1 MSKKLIEMKV
11 VRKMLL
17 LLQRGLSERQ
27 IAQELKISRP
37 SVSRYKERIASSGQS
52 IEELQGLDDSHLAA
66 IAHPKKQKAQE
77 DARSVF
83 IDSRKAYYLAELNR
97 TGVTRLLLW
106 QEYIKTDPLGYGYAK
121 FCELLAEQMLPANA
135 SFHMTYEPG
144 ALMMVDFAGDKI
156 SYIDRTTGVLVE
168 CPVFVCVLPYS
179 GYSYVIALRDERL
192 PNVIKALNASVAY
205 FEGVPLGAKCDNM
218 RSAVIKSCKYEPV
231 FTEVFEQWA
240 LHNNMALFAARP
252 YRPKDKAMV
261 EKEVL
266 LTYQRLYA
274 PLRDREFFSLE
285 QINAAFAEQLTLHH
299 QMHFQQ
305 KTISRL
311 EQFHQLEKEFLHP
324 LPPTPFVIRHKIEA
338 TVKMNYHITL
348 TEDGHQYSVPYKY
361 IGKKVIANYDTDI
374 VEIFYELN
382 RIALHKRSYR
392 KNDYTSSVEHMP
404 ESHQKITEQKGW
416 DADYFLREAAKT
428 GLHTEQYVA
437 AVLKGRSIIQQAFD
451 ACKGILRLGAKYGQD
466 RLEAACKRA
475 LQGDRYNYK
484 TVDNI
489 LKNNLDKLS
498 GETQPELFQLPV
510 HPNVRGA
517 DAYQ

>member
-11 VRKMLL
+11 IRKMLL
-17 LLQRGLSERQ
+17 LWQRGLSERQ

-37 SVSRYKERIASSGQS
+37 SVSRYKERLASSGKS
-52 IEELQGLDDSHLAA
+52 IEELQGLDDTSLSA
-66 IAHPKKQKAQE
+66 IAHPTEQKARE

-83 IDSRKAYYLAELNR
+83 IVSRKAYYLAELNR

-106 QEYIKTDPLGYGYAK
+106 QEYIRADPAGYGYAK
-121 FCELLAEQMLPANA
+121 FCEVLAEQMLPDNA

-144 ALMMVDFAGDKI
+144 ALMMLDFAGDKI
-156 SYIDRTTGVLVE
+156 SYIDRPTGALVE
-168 CPVFVCVLPYS
+168 CPVFVCILPYS
-179 GYSYVIALRDERL
+179 GYSYVIALRDEKI

-218 RSAVIKSCKYEPV
+218 RTAVIKSCKYEPV

-240 LHNNMALFAARP
+240 LHNNIALFAARP

-285 QINAAFAEQLTLHH
+285 QINAAFREQLVLHH
-299 QMHFQQ
+299 QMHFQK

-311 EQFHQLEKEFLHP
+311 EQFLELEKEFLHP

-348 TEDGHQYSVPYKY
+348 TEDGHQYSIPYKY
-361 IGKKVIANYDTDI
+361 IGKKVVANYDTDT

-392 KNDYTSSVEHMP
+392 KNDYTSCIEHMP
-404 ESHQKITEQKGW
+404 ENHQKIAEQRGW

-428 GLHTEQYVA
+428 GPHTEQYVA
-437 AVLKGRSIIQQAFD
+437 GVLKGRNIIQQAFD
-451 ACKGILRLGAKYGQD
+451 ACKGILRLGGKYGQE

-489 LKNNLDKLS
+489 LKNNLDKLPDE
-498 GETQPELFQLPV
+498 GQPELFQPPV
-510 HPNVRGA
+510 HSNVRGA
-517 DAYQ
+517 DNYQ